1 MHAVDFASG
10 TLQSIAF
17 HDCSP
22 KFDHRNFDSDLAKEF
37 TMKTVRVFLLI
48 ASYMWSGM
56 SMLHATDYWTQTGSM
71 NTARLDFNG
80 VLLGSGKLLACGGT
94 SNLQNTLSSCEL
106 YDPSGGTWSYTGT
119 MQTAR
124 KSFGMVVLSGGKV
137 LVAGGLYPPF
147 SQETSTAEI
156 YDPSSGSWSSAS
168 SMNNARSSFGLVT
181 LSDGTVLAAGGLNT
195 NTAEIYNPS
204 NNTWTL
210 TGSMLTARQD
220 FGLKRLGD
228 GTVLAFG
235 GGDTSSAE
243 IYNPSTSSWSAT
255 GGMNSPR
262 SRFGSTILSSSSTQ
276 TKVLVAGGYITTVG
290 YLTGAEIYDSS
301 TGVWTTTG
309 SMSTA
314 RGYFRMLTLNNGD
327 AFVAGGTMDPAI

>member
-1 MHAVDFASG
+1 
-10 TLQSIAF
+10 
-17 HDCSP
+17 
-22 KFDHRNFDSDLAKEF
+22 
-37 TMKTVRVFLLI
+37 MKTVRVFLLI